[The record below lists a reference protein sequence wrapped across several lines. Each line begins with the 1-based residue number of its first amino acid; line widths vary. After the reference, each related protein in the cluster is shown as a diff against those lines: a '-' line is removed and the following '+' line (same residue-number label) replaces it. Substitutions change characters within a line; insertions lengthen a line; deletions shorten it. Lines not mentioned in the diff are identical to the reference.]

1 MVAVVVGA
9 DRIRLFEAWFSF
21 GMDKKFKIY
30 GGYWMHQDALPQ
42 MDDRAIGMIG
52 NSLHY
57 AAGLDTPENK
67 AFVDAFAKK
76 HKRLPSWFSES
87 AYTASLWTR
96 TAIEQIKGNVE
107 DRAAFLKAM
116 RGSTIKAPRGTLKLD
131 DYDNP
136 IQNVYITRIQKINHP
151 AVGPGADQRA
161 DQDLRERLA
170 VLDLDARGVPE
181 ARTLQ
186 ALSPHASIAG
196 GAARRRRP
204 HGAASCAAAI
214 AVSALMHSGILQA
227 INGISFAALL
237 FLLASGFTLSFGL
250 MRVVNMAHGAYYLLG
265 GYIGL
270 SITRYT
276 GSFALGVLGGGLAI
290 IPLGYLI
297 DRFLIRRTG
306 ENHLA
311 QVLLTVGIAFVMG
324 DVALKIWGGDNLKV
338 PTPIELRGAIEL
350 PGGIIYP
357 TYRFVLILFGIVV
370 GLSLWLLYRKTQ
382 IGAVVRAGVDD
393 REIVSAIGINIDRL
407 FVLVSALASFL
418 AGMAG
423 VVGGAFLT
431 LYPGAEWEILIY
443 ALVVVIFGGLG
454 SLEGAMIGALIVGL
468 LDAYGRWLLPEFSYF
483 VLFGPMAILLL
494 FRPRG
499 IFGREG

>member
-1 MVAVVVGA
+1 M
-9 DRIRLFEAWFSF
+9 
-21 GMDKKFKIY
+21 
-30 GGYWMHQDALPQ
+30 Q
-42 MDDRAIGMIG
+42 
-52 NSLHY
+52 
-57 AAGLDTPENK
+57 
-67 AFVDAFAKK
+67 
-76 HKRLPSWFSES
+76 
-87 AYTASLWTR
+87 
-96 TAIEQIKGNVE
+96 
-107 DRAAFLKAM
+107 
-116 RGSTIKAPRGTLKLD
+116 
-131 DYDNP
+131 
-136 IQNVYITRIQKINHP
+136 
-151 AVGPGADQRA
+151 
-161 DQDLRERLA
+161 
-170 VLDLDARGVPE
+170 
-181 ARTLQ
+181 
-186 ALSPHASIAG
+186 
-196 GAARRRRP
+196 
-204 HGAASCAAAI
+204 
-214 AVSALMHSGILQA
+214 SGILQA
-227 INGISFAALL
+227 INGVSFAALL

-250 MRVVNMAHGAYYLLG
+250 MRVVNMAHGAYYLFG

-270 SITRYT
+270 TITRYT
-276 GSFALGVLGGGLAI
+276 GSFTLGVIGGGLAV

-311 QVLLTVGIAFVMG
+311 QVLLTVGIAFVIG
-324 DVALKIWGGDNLKV
+324 DVALKIWGGDSLKV
-338 PTPIELRGAIEL
+338 PTPIWLRGSVEL
-350 PGGIIYP
+350 PGGMYYP
-357 TYRFVLILFGIVV
+357 TYRFALIVFGAFV

-393 REIVSAIGINIDRL
+393 REMVSATGINIDRL

-418 AGMAG
+418 AGIAG

-431 LYPGAEWEILIY
+431 LYPGAEWEILVF